1 MKKTIYGIQGGIGSF
16 NEQALNYFLEKNK
29 IDKDS
34 TEIKYLYTTENV
46 LKALDRGNI
55 DYGQFAM
62 HNSVGGIVTESVRAI
77 ASYRFKIVEEF
88 GIKIQHY
95 LMKHKDSKLEEIDT
109 IMTHPQ
115 VLKQCKSTLEK
126 KYPNLTKISGE
137 GDLIDHAMVA
147 KAIADKQLGKNIVIM
162 GPKIL
167 SEIYDLDI
175 IEGNLQDDKEN
186 FTSFLMVE
194 RY

>member
-62 HNSVGGIVTESVRAI
+62 HNSVGRIVTESVRAI